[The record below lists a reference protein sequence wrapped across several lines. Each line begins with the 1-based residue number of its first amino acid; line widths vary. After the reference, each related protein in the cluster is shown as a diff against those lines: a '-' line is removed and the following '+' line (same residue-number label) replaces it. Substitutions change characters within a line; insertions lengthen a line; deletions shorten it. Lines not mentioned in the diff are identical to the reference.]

1 MRRKGQKT
9 IANVF
14 LRYICLLA
22 GGALMWLLVLVGIF
36 IALEALGEV
45 LPANYAEQIGR
56 AHV

>member
-22 GGALMWLLVLVGIF
+22 GGALMWLLILVCIF
-36 IALEALGEV
+36 IALEASGEV
-45 LPANYAEQIGR
+45 LPANYA
-56 AHV
+56 